1 METFTGLS
9 GTVLGPLTTAWSMPD
24 ACTVYVP
31 ACATCT
37 KAYRGQQCKGTVAG
51 SDGADCWPPV
61 TVRETPKSN
70 FFGWG
75 FYSPGL
81 ACPTGYTSACT
92 AQYGGRAEWEIQF
105 TLVPGE
111 TAVGCCPQYVG
122 NHVQTWKSWLTVSGA
137 SGVQTGVAAI
147 LASQLLLREPKWSLQ
162 RACARGPG

>member
-122 NHVQTWKSWLTVSGA
+122 NHVQLG
-137 SGVQTGVAAI
+137 
-147 LASQLLLREPKWSLQ
+147 
-162 RACARGPG
+162 RAG